1 MKNNIKPEVACWN
14 RGEWFSIIKNM
25 LCFSVRQGRAEVRLQ
40 AQLDKLYPES
50 KVVLLN
56 SARAGLALSL
66 QIFKQNKPLKKE
78 VIIPEYICDSV
89 PNLIKECGLLPV
101 YAPIKQDLNIDVN
114 RLDGL
119 CNGNTLAVIFPHMYA
134 KPAEIVQAAVNLKN
148 LGIYL
153 IDDAAQVAGISVEG
167 KPLGSFGDTGV
178 LSFAQA
184 KTIVTGVRAS
194 GGVLFVNNK
203 ELTSSLSLLI
213 GDLQPSVGR
222 VMPLIHFMLS
232 YKIQGIAK
240 KLDYYIQRII
250 FKFKKDKN
258 KNYYFPITKIS
269 NLDAELALVQ
279 FSSLKKRIAQSK
291 LLIQSYREKLLIEDH
306 CTSIQVDSDDLYL
319 TRLIIQS
326 KKNTPKELSEKL
338 SKQGVITKF
347 VYGNGSK
354 PYDGTFASGL
364 LELPLQNLSDQQV
377 RQVVNC
383 LVMN

>member
-1 MKNNIKPEVACWN
+1 MKNKIKPEVACWE
-14 RGEWFSIIKNM
+14 GKEWLLIAKNI
-25 LCFSVRQGRAEVRLQ
+25 LCFSTCQGGEVKLQ

-50 KVVLLN
+50 KVILLN

-66 QIFKQNKPLKKE
+66 QIFNQNKPLRKE
-78 VIIPEYICDSV
+78 VIIPEYICESV

-101 YAPIKQDLNIDVN
+101 YAPIKQDLNIDIN
-114 RLDGL
+114 RIYGL
-119 CNGNTLAVIFPHMYA
+119 CSDNTLAAIIPHMYA
-134 KPAEIVQAAVNLKN
+134 KPAEIVQAAVMLKN
-148 LGIYL
+148 IGVYL
-153 IDDAAQVAGISVEG
+153 IDDAAQVAGVNVDG

-203 ELTSSLSLLI
+203 ELTSGLSLLI

-222 VMPLIHFMLS
+222 IMPLIHFMLS

-240 KLDYYIQRII
+240 TLDYYLQRII
-250 FKFKKDKN
+250 FKLKQNKD

-269 NLDAELALVQ
+269 NLDADLALAQ

-291 LLIQSYREKLLIEDH
+291 LLIKCYRDALLREEDYMPV
-306 CTSIQVDSDDLYL
+306 QVDSDDLYL
-319 TRLIIQS
+319 TRFIIQS
-326 KKNTPKELSEKL
+326 QKTSPKELSARL
-338 SKQGVITKF
+338 SEQGVVTKF

-354 PYDGTFASGL
+354 PYDGTFSSGL
-364 LELPLQNLSDQQV
+364 LELPLQSLSEQQIINIV
-377 RQVVNC
+377 KSFRVT
-383 LVMN
+383 